1 MGKYIWNLYVNRF
14 YGKRNLVLF
23 VILWI
28 AFDSFYAEI
37 DYACKVLD
45 YPCSFWYFL
54 NVMTNHFMCGAI
66 GLSAVYLFSNA
77 PYLNRNGM
85 YQMIRQGKY
94 KWLLSQLGSII
105 LSGFSFT
112 AVLFFTGWIRMLPH
126 MDWTLSWG
134 RMMKTLAVTNAAS
147 QLNVTFVLKP
157 SFMQSM
163 EAWQAGLL
171 AFMLDSF
178 VFILIGFLLLA
189 IGLLCNHRMT
199 ALIFTGILAIVP
211 FVANSWNLSRHLM
224 INLFSPVSWLQTG
237 LFYTENMMYAEMPPV
252 LWIWGMLAVY
262 LALAVFLAVL
272 GVKRNHFQWN
282 GEEE

>member
-1 MGKYIWNLYVNRF
+1 
-14 YGKRNLVLF
+14 
-23 VILWI
+23 
-28 AFDSFYAEI
+28 
-37 DYACKVLD
+37 
-45 YPCSFWYFL
+45 
-54 NVMTNHFMCGAI
+54 
-66 GLSAVYLFSNA
+66 
-77 PYLNRNGM
+77 M

-189 IGLLCNHRMT
+189 IGLLCNRMT

-211 FVANSWNLSRHLM
+211 FVTNSWNLSRHLM
-224 INLFSPVSWLQTG
+224 INLFCPVSWLQTG
-237 LFYTENMMYAEMPPV
+237 LFYTENMTYAEMPPV

-262 LALAVFLAVL
+262 LALAVVLAL
-272 GVKRNHFQWN
+272 LAAKRNHFQWN

>member
-14 YGKRNLVLF
+14 YTKRNLVLF
-23 VILWI
+23 IILFV

-126 MDWTLSWG
+126 MDWTWSWG

-189 IGLLCNHRMT
+189 TGLLCNRMT

-262 LALAVFLAVL
+262 LALAVFLALL

>member
-178 VFILIGFLLLA
+178 VFILIVFLLLA
-189 IGLLCNHRMT
+189 IGLLFNRMT

-252 LWIWGMLAVY
+252 LWIWGMLAAY
-262 LALAVFLAVL
+262 LALAVFLALL

>member
-14 YGKRNLVLF
+14 YTKRNLVLF
-23 VILWI
+23 IILFV
-28 AFDSFYAEI
+28 AFDSFYVEI
-37 DYACKVLD
+37 DYACKALD

-54 NVMTNHFMCGAI
+54 NIMTNHFMCGAI
-66 GLSAVYLFSNA
+66 GLSAVYLFANA

-112 AVLFFTGWIRMLPH
+112 SVLFFTGWLRMLPH

-147 QLNVTFVLKP
+147 QLNVTFVLKS

-163 EAWQAGLL
+163 EAWQTGLL

-189 IGLLCNHRMT
+189 IGLLFNRMT

-211 FVANSWNLSRHLM
+211 FVINSWNLSRHLM

-237 LFYTENMMYAEMPPV
+237 LFYTENMTYAEMPPV

-262 LALAVFLAVL
+262 LALAVFLALL

>member
-14 YGKRNLVLF
+14 YTKRNLVLF
-23 VILWI
+23 IILFV
-28 AFDSFYAEI
+28 AFDSFYVEL

-112 AVLFFTGWIRMLPH
+112 AVLFFTGWLRMLPH

-189 IGLLCNHRMT
+189 IGLLFNRMA

-211 FVANSWNLSRHLM
+211 FVTNSWNLSRHLM

-237 LFYTENMMYAEMPPV
+237 LFYTENMTYAEMPPV

-262 LALAVFLAVL
+262 LALAVFLALL
-272 GVKRNHFQWN
+272 GIKRNHFQWN

>member
-126 MDWTLSWG
+126 MDWTWSWG

-189 IGLLCNHRMT
+189 IGLLCNRMT

-211 FVANSWNLSRHLM
+211 FVTNSWNLSRHLM

-237 LFYTENMMYAEMPPV
+237 LFYTENMTYAEMPPV

-262 LALAVFLAVL
+262 LALAVVLAL
-272 GVKRNHFQWN
+272 LAAKRNHFQWN

>member
-14 YGKRNLVLF
+14 YTKRNLVLF

-178 VFILIGFLLLA
+178 VFILIGFLILA
-189 IGLLCNHRMT
+189 IGLLFNRMA
-199 ALIFTGILAIVP
+199 ALIFTGILAIVL
-211 FVANSWNLSRHLM
+211 FVTNSWNLSRHLM

-237 LFYTENMMYAEMPPV
+237 LFYTENMTYAEMPPV

-262 LALAVFLAVL
+262 LALAVFLALL
-272 GVKRNHFQWN
+272 GIKRNYFQWN

>member
-94 KWLLSQLGSII
+94 KWLLLQLGSII

-189 IGLLCNHRMT
+189 IGLLFNRMA

-252 LWIWGMLAVY
+252 LWIWGMLSVY
-262 LALAVFLAVL
+262 LALAVFLALL

>member
-28 AFDSFYAEI
+28 AFDSFYAEL
-37 DYACKVLD
+37 DYACKILD

-126 MDWTLSWG
+126 MDWTWSWG

-189 IGLLCNHRMT
+189 IGLLCNRMT

-211 FVANSWNLSRHLM
+211 FVTNSWNLSRHLM

-237 LFYTENMMYAEMPPV
+237 LFYTENMTYAEMPPV

-262 LALAVFLAVL
+262 LALAVVLAL
-272 GVKRNHFQWN
+272 LAAKRNHFQWN

>member
-189 IGLLCNHRMT
+189 IGLLFNRMT

-252 LWIWGMLAVY
+252 LWIWGMLSVY
-262 LALAVFLAVL
+262 LALAVFLALL

>member
-23 VILWI
+23 IILFV
-28 AFDSFYAEI
+28 ALDSFYVEI

-54 NVMTNHFMCGAI
+54 NIMTNHFMCGAI

-112 AVLFFTGWIRMLPH
+112 AVLFLTGWIRMLPH
-126 MDWTLSWG
+126 MDWTWSWG
-134 RMMKTLAVTNAAS
+134 KMMKTLAVTNAAS
-147 QLNVTFVLKP
+147 QLDVTFVLKP

-189 IGLLCNHRMT
+189 IGLLFNRMA

-211 FVANSWNLSRHLM
+211 FVTNSWNLSRHLM

-237 LFYTENMMYAEMPPV
+237 LFYTENMTYAEMLPV

-262 LALAVFLAVL
+262 LALAVVLALV
-272 GVKRNHFQWN
+272 GIKRNHFQWN

>member
-189 IGLLCNHRMT
+189 IGLLFNRMA

-211 FVANSWNLSRHLM
+211 FVTNSWNLSRHLM

-252 LWIWGMLAVY
+252 LWIWGMLSVY
-262 LALAVFLAVL
+262 LALAVFLALL

>member
-189 IGLLCNHRMT
+189 IGLLFNRMT

-252 LWIWGMLAVY
+252 LWIWGMLAAY
-262 LALAVFLAVL
+262 LALAVFLALL

>member
-23 VILWI
+23 IILFV

-189 IGLLCNHRMT
+189 IGLLFNRMA

-252 LWIWGMLAVY
+252 LWIWGMLAAY
-262 LALAVFLAVL
+262 LALAVFLALL

>member
-163 EAWQAGLL
+163 EAWQAGLW

-189 IGLLCNHRMT
+189 IGLLFNRMA

-252 LWIWGMLAVY
+252 LWIWGMLSVY
-262 LALAVFLAVL
+262 LALAVFLALL

>member
-126 MDWTLSWG
+126 MDWTWSWG

-189 IGLLCNHRMT
+189 IGLLCNRMT

-211 FVANSWNLSRHLM
+211 FVTNSWNLSRHLM
-224 INLFSPVSWLQTG
+224 INLFCPVSWLQTG
-237 LFYTENMMYAEMPPV
+237 LFYTENMTYAEMPPV

-262 LALAVFLAVL
+262 LALAVVLAL
-272 GVKRNHFQWN
+272 LAAKRNHFQWN

>member
-14 YGKRNLVLF
+14 YTKRNLVLF
-23 VILWI
+23 IILFV

-189 IGLLCNHRMT
+189 TGLLCNRMT

-262 LALAVFLAVL
+262 LALAVFLALL

>member
-14 YGKRNLVLF
+14 YTKRNLVLF
-23 VILWI
+23 IILFV

-126 MDWTLSWG
+126 MDWTWSWG

-189 IGLLCNHRMT
+189 IGLLCNRMT

-211 FVANSWNLSRHLM
+211 FVTNSWNLSRHLM

-237 LFYTENMMYAEMPPV
+237 LFYTENMTYAEMPPV
-252 LWIWGMLAVY
+252 LWIWGMLSVY
-262 LALAVFLAVL
+262 LALAVFLALL

>member
-14 YGKRNLVLF
+14 YTKRNLVLF

-178 VFILIGFLLLA
+178 VFILIGFLILA
-189 IGLLCNHRMT
+189 IGLLFNRMA

-211 FVANSWNLSRHLM
+211 FVTNSWNLSRHLM

-237 LFYTENMMYAEMPPV
+237 LFYTENMTYAEMPPV
-252 LWIWGMLAVY
+252 LWIWGILAVY
-262 LALAVFLAVL
+262 LALAVFLALL
-272 GVKRNHFQWN
+272 GIKRNYFQWN

>member
-23 VILWI
+23 IILFV
-28 AFDSFYAEI
+28 AFDSFYVEL

-189 IGLLCNHRMT
+189 IGLLFNRMA

-211 FVANSWNLSRHLM
+211 FVTNSWNLSRHLM

-252 LWIWGMLAVY
+252 LWIWGMLSVY
-262 LALAVFLAVL
+262 LALAVFLALL

>member
-23 VILWI
+23 IILFV

-134 RMMKTLAVTNAAS
+134 RMMKTLAVTNAAF

-189 IGLLCNHRMT
+189 IGLLFNRMA

-252 LWIWGMLAVY
+252 LWIWGMLAAY
-262 LALAVFLAVL
+262 LALAVFLALL

>member
-189 IGLLCNHRMT
+189 IGLLCNRMT

-211 FVANSWNLSRHLM
+211 FVTNSWNLSRHLM

-252 LWIWGMLAVY
+252 LWIWGMLSVY
-262 LALAVFLAVL
+262 LALTVFLALL

>member
-189 IGLLCNHRMT
+189 IGLLCNRMT

-211 FVANSWNLSRHLM
+211 FVTNSWNLSRHLM

-262 LALAVFLAVL
+262 LALAVFLALL

>member
-14 YGKRNLVLF
+14 YTKRNLVLF
-23 VILWI
+23 IILFV

-45 YPCSFWYFL
+45 YPRSFWYFL

-189 IGLLCNHRMT
+189 IGLLFNRMA

-237 LFYTENMMYAEMPPV
+237 LFYTENMTYAEMPPV
-252 LWIWGMLAVY
+252 LWIWGMLAAY
-262 LALAVFLAVL
+262 LALAVFLALL

>member
-189 IGLLCNHRMT
+189 IGLLFNRMT

-237 LFYTENMMYAEMPPV
+237 LFYTENMTYAEMPPV
-252 LWIWGMLAVY
+252 LWTWGMLAVY
-262 LALAVFLAVL
+262 LALTVFLALL

>member
-14 YGKRNLVLF
+14 YTKRNLVLF

-178 VFILIGFLLLA
+178 VFILIGFLILA
-189 IGLLCNHRMT
+189 IGLLFNRMA

-211 FVANSWNLSRHLM
+211 FVTNSWNLSRHLM

-237 LFYTENMMYAEMPPV
+237 LFYTENMTYAEMPPV

-272 GVKRNHFQWN
+272 GIKRNYFQWN

>member
-14 YGKRNLVLF
+14 YTKRNLVLF
-23 VILWI
+23 IILFV
-28 AFDSFYAEI
+28 AFDSFYVEL
-37 DYACKVLD
+37 DYACKILD
-45 YPCSFWYFL
+45 YSCSFWYFL
-54 NVMTNHFMCGAI
+54 NIMTNHFMCGAI
-66 GLSAVYLFSNA
+66 GLSSVYLFSNA

-126 MDWTLSWG
+126 MDWTWSWG

-189 IGLLCNHRMT
+189 IGLLCNRMT

-211 FVANSWNLSRHLM
+211 FVTNSWNLSRHLM

-237 LFYTENMMYAEMPPV
+237 LFYTENMTYAEMPPV

-262 LALAVFLAVL
+262 LALAVVLAL
-272 GVKRNHFQWN
+272 LAAKRNHFQWN

>member
-126 MDWTLSWG
+126 MDWTWSWG

-157 SFMQSM
+157 SFM
-163 EAWQAGLL
+163 
-171 AFMLDSF
+171 
-178 VFILIGFLLLA
+178 
-189 IGLLCNHRMT
+189 
-199 ALIFTGILAIVP
+199 
-211 FVANSWNLSRHLM
+211 
-224 INLFSPVSWLQTG
+224 
-237 LFYTENMMYAEMPPV
+237 
-252 LWIWGMLAVY
+252 
-262 LALAVFLAVL
+262 
-272 GVKRNHFQWN
+272 
-282 GEEE
+282 

>member
-1 MGKYIWNLYVNRF
+1 
-14 YGKRNLVLF
+14 
-23 VILWI
+23 
-28 AFDSFYAEI
+28 
-37 DYACKVLD
+37 
-45 YPCSFWYFL
+45 
-54 NVMTNHFMCGAI
+54 
-66 GLSAVYLFSNA
+66 
-77 PYLNRNGM
+77 M

-171 AFMLDSF
+171 AFMLASF
-178 VFILIGFLLLA
+178 VFILIGFLILA
-189 IGLLCNHRMT
+189 IGLLFNRMA

-211 FVANSWNLSRHLM
+211 FVTNSWNLSRHLM

-237 LFYTENMMYAEMPPV
+237 LFYTENMTYAEMPPV

-262 LALAVFLAVL
+262 LALAVFLALL
-272 GVKRNHFQWN
+272 GIKRNYFQWN

>member
-189 IGLLCNHRMT
+189 IGLLFNRMA

-252 LWIWGMLAVY
+252 LWILGMLSVY
-262 LALAVFLAVL
+262 LAQAVFLALL

>member
-126 MDWTLSWG
+126 MDWTWSWG

-189 IGLLCNHRMT
+189 IGLLCNRMT

-211 FVANSWNLSRHLM
+211 FVTNSWNLSRHLM

-237 LFYTENMMYAEMPPV
+237 LFYTENMTYAEMPPV

-262 LALAVFLAVL
+262 LALAVFLALL

>member
-54 NVMTNHFMCGAI
+54 NIMTNHFMCGAI

-189 IGLLCNHRMT
+189 IGLLFNRMA

-252 LWIWGMLAVY
+252 LWIWGMLAAY
-262 LALAVFLAVL
+262 LALAVFLALL

>member
-1 MGKYIWNLYVNRF
+1 M
-14 YGKRNLVLF
+14 F
-23 VILWI
+23 V
-28 AFDSFYAEI
+28 AFDSFYVEL
-37 DYACKVLD
+37 DYACKILD

-54 NVMTNHFMCGAI
+54 NIMTNHFMCGAI
-66 GLSAVYLFSNA
+66 GLSSVYLFSNA

-189 IGLLCNHRMT
+189 IGLLFNRMA

-211 FVANSWNLSRHLM
+211 FVTNSWNLSRHLM

-237 LFYTENMMYAEMPPV
+237 LFYTENMTYAEMPPV

-262 LALAVFLAVL
+262 LALAVVLAL
-272 GVKRNHFQWN
+272 LAAKRNHFQWN

>member
-14 YGKRNLVLF
+14 YGKRTLVLF

-189 IGLLCNHRMT
+189 IGLLFNRMA

-211 FVANSWNLSRHLM
+211 FVTNSWNLSRHLM

-237 LFYTENMMYAEMPPV
+237 LFYTENMTYAEMPPV

-262 LALAVFLAVL
+262 LALAVVLAL
-272 GVKRNHFQWN
+272 LAAKRNHFQWN

>member
-189 IGLLCNHRMT
+189 IGLLCNRMT

-211 FVANSWNLSRHLM
+211 FVTNSWNLSRHLM
-224 INLFSPVSWLQTG
+224 INLFCPVSWLQTG
-237 LFYTENMMYAEMPPV
+237 LFYTENMTYAEMPPV

-262 LALAVFLAVL
+262 LALAVVLAL
-272 GVKRNHFQWN
+272 LAAKRNHFQWN

>member
-94 KWLLSQLGSII
+94 KWLLSHLGSII

-189 IGLLCNHRMT
+189 IGLLFNRMA

-252 LWIWGMLAVY
+252 LWIWGMLSVY
-262 LALAVFLAVL
+262 LALAVFLALL

>member
-14 YGKRNLVLF
+14 YTKRNLVLF
-23 VILWI
+23 IILFV

-126 MDWTLSWG
+126 MDWTWSWG

-189 IGLLCNHRMT
+189 TGLLCNRMT

-211 FVANSWNLSRHLM
+211 FVTNSWNLSRHLM

-237 LFYTENMMYAEMPPV
+237 LFYTENMTYAEMPPV

-262 LALAVFLAVL
+262 LALAVFLALL
-272 GVKRNHFQWN
+272 GIKRNHFQWN